1 MLLTSSSRLAE
12 KRRPIIAMSAAA
24 LRQKC
29 FERQEWPPEEC
40 GEINTA
46 PRFTSRF
53 AGQELDLI
61 CNHKFV

>member
-40 GEINTA
+40 GENKYGATVHFPFRRPGA
-46 PRFTSRF
+46 
-53 AGQELDLI
+53 LI
-61 CNHKFV
+61 